1 MFEYQSLKKKHD
13 VLYHL
18 LLCLPYSGKRWNFTR
33 FEKYEGKAGIPEKT
47 IANAPPFVVSF
58 SVCRANQL
66 VCRITCIGM
75 EEK

>member
-18 LLCLPYSGKRWNFTR
+18 LLCLPYSGKRWNFTQ
-33 FEKYEGKAGIPEKT
+33 FEKSEGKAGIPEKT
-47 IANAPPFVVSF
+47 IANFLPFVVSF
-58 SVCRANQL
+58 SVCRANSL

-75 EEK
+75 EGK